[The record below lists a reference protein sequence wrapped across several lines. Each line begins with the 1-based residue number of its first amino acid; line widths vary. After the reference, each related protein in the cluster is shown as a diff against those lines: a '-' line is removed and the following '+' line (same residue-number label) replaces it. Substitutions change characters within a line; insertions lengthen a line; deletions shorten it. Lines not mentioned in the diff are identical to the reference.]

1 MSKRSDF
8 GLLQDIKDCIENIFL
23 YTRNF
28 SYENFLKDRKL
39 QDAVVRNLE
48 IIGEATKNT
57 SQRLKNKYKD
67 IPWQKMARQRD
78 KLIHHYAGVDYD
90 VVWGIIEKSLPE
102 LIPKIN
108 VAISKESVSRR

>member
-1 MSKRSDF
+1 MSKRSD
-8 GLLQDIKDCIENIFL
+8 
-23 YTRNF
+23 
-28 SYENFLKDRKL
+28 
-39 QDAVVRNLE
+39 
-48 IIGEATKNT
+48 
-57 SQRLKNKYKD
+57 KD

-108 VAISKESVSRR
+108 AVIRKESVSR